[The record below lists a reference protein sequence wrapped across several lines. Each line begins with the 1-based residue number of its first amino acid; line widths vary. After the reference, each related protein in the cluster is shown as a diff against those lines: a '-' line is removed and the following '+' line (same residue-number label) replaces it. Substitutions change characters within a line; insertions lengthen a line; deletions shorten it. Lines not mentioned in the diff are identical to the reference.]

1 MYKILIVED
10 DLEMQKLLVDYLRQ
24 SGMEVMATTSP
35 TTALDWLKSK
45 GGFHLAVLDIMLP
58 EMDGLE
64 LCQRVRQISDI
75 PIIMSSARADISSK
89 ILGFERGA
97 DDYLAK
103 SYEPIELVARIN
115 ALLKRYSQN
124 QSVKYGDLEIDVNKH
139 KVSVAGYNV
148 ELTPAEFEILS
159 LLVAHRG
166 KPYSRESLAQAISF
180 IAPDSSLRSID
191 THIRNLRVKLGDDAK
206 TPKYIQSIWG
216 IGYKFCD

>member
-10 DLEMQKLLVDYLRQ
+10 DLEMQKLLVEYLRQ

-115 ALLKRYSQN
+115 ALLKRYSKN

-139 KVSVAGYNV
+139 KVSVAGYNI

-166 KPYSRESLAQAISF
+166 KPYSRESLAQAISS
-180 IAPDSSLRSID
+180 IASDSSLRSID

-206 TPKYIQSIWG
+206 KPKYIQSIWG